1 MTEQEHEDRQYI
13 VTSGPLRSAITV
25 ELHTHRA
32 VQLWQGRRMSTSPDG
47 HILHSIIGMPR
58 FLSLLNI
65 IRMDASM
72 DNPCADMYMLRLEER
87 LLDARKEMDT
97 LTHSVKNIFDLLPE
111 TLTVEN
117 CLSIQ
122 PARFPV
128 FSASQLGFIGIYLL
142 TDFDKL
148 ARNVQLAAHMALL
161 NRTEC
166 NDLIQRSSG
175 LIRSIFT
182 LAQKYHRIPVTRE
195 DFTAGNARAVAAEE
209 SIGVLPA
216 DILDGTRR
224 SQFAPPL
231 RQSQDTVSAAATG
244 SATRHAAPEPGSGEA
259 ADQDTLLQTTA
270 AEHPE
275 SPETPPTGAEDNAHD
290 PDPNT

>member
-1 MTEQEHEDRQYI
+1 MSEQEHEERQYTL
-13 VTSGPLRSAITV
+13 TSGPLRSAITV

-32 VQLWQGRRMSTSPDG
+32 VQLWLGRQMSTSPEG
-47 HILHSIIGMPR
+47 HTIHSIIGMPR

-72 DNPCADMYMLRLEER
+72 DNPCADVYILRLEER

-97 LTHSVKNIFDLLPE
+97 LTHDVQNIFALLPE
-111 TLTVEN
+111 NMSVEN

-148 ARNVQLAAHMALL
+148 ARNTQLATHMALL
-161 NRTEC
+161 SRTEC
-166 NDLIQRSSG
+166 NNLIQRSSG
-175 LIRSIFT
+175 IIRSIFT
-182 LAQKYHRIPVTRE
+182 LAQKYRRIPVTRE
-195 DFTAGNARAVAAEE
+195 DFRTGNARAAAAEDTV
-209 SIGVLPA
+209 GPLPT

-224 SQFAPPL
+224 SQYAPPL
-231 RQSQDTVSAAATG
+231 RQPPAPSPAPATEPEVL
-244 SATRHAAPEPGSGEA
+244 RAAPEADADETELSESPAVA
-259 ADQDTLLQTTA
+259 A
-270 AEHPE
+270 E
-275 SPETPPTGAEDNAHD
+275 SPERTETSLTGAEDDDHESD
-290 PDPNT
+290 PCT